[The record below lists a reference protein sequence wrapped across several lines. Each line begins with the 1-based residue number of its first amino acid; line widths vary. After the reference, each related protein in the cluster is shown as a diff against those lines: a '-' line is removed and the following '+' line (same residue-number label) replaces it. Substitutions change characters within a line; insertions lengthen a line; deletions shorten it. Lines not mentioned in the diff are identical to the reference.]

1 MSVKQIQYETLLA
14 TCSHYRGAI
23 ELLKQYRS
31 YLELL
36 PSMRRPSESVIPI
49 PLPNIRVR
57 QPTAQTNH
65 LGMLITA
72 GEVVPLPSDVVF
84 LMCDPE
90 WKIKTGIEVFVLI
103 HRPQEDFSDLLRRWR
118 QTQILLDRGYEWL
131 LPTRYRHLLNE
142 GAEATYPLFVLFPET
157 PDRIL
162 RGLKGAGLPVVCQTE
177 AGVES
182 REDPE
187 ETGQD
192 LLPKVESDV
201 LDPEDADGLNIPE
214 GQGD

>member
-1 MSVKQIQYETLLA
+1 MSVRQSQYETLLA

-36 PSMRRPSESVIPI
+36 PSMRRPSESIIPI

-57 QPTAQTNH
+57 QPTVQTNH
-65 LGMLITA
+65 LGMPITA
-72 GEVVPLPSDVVF
+72 GEVVPLPSDVVL

-90 WKIKTGIEVFVLI
+90 WKIKTGIEVFVFI
-103 HRPQEDFSDLLRRWR
+103 HRPQEDFSALLSRWR
-118 QTQILLDRGYEWL
+118 QTQILIDRGYEWL
-131 LPTRYRHLLNE
+131 MPARHRHLLNE
-142 GAEATYPLFVLFPET
+142 AAEATYPLFVLFPET
-157 PDRIL
+157 PERIL
-162 RGLKGAGLPVVCQTE
+162 RGLKGAGLPVVCQTG

-192 LLPKVESDV
+192 LLPKAESEF
-201 LDPEDADGLNIPE
+201 LDFEAADDLGIPDS
-214 GQGD
+214 QGD